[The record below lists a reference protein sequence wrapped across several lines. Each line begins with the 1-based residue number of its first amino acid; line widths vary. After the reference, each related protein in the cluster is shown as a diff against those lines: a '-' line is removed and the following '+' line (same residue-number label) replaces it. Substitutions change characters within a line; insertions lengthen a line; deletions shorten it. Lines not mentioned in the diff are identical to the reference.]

1 MSDEESTARRLQK
14 REPEAWS
21 AVYEEY
27 FPKVY
32 RYIALR
38 VSNRTEAEDLTE
50 QAFLKAL
57 QSIDSFKWRGV
68 PFSAWL
74 FRIARNL
81 VIDFWR
87 TDKSKTFLPLDESL
101 VNDDDDPEVI
111 TERNF
116 DIKQVFQAIGQLT
129 QSQRE
134 VIELRF
140 FGGLSVAEASRV
152 LGKSEGAVKVMQ
164 HSALVAL
171 RKRLSIGEGHE
182 ERL

>member
-1 MSDEESTARRLQK
+1 LREEESIARRLQK

-27 FPKVY
+27 FPRVF

-57 QSIDSFKWRGV
+57 ESIDSFRWRGV
-68 PFSAWL
+68 PFPAWL

-81 VIDFWR
+81 VIDYWR
-87 TDKSKTFLPLDESL
+87 TAKSKTPLPLDESL
-101 VNDDDDPEVI
+101 LNDDADPVAIAE
-111 TERNF
+111 TNL

-140 FGGLSVAEASRV
+140 VGGLSVTEVSKL

-171 RKRLSIGEGHE
+171 RKKLSFGGGHE
-182 ERL
+182 AGH

>member
-1 MSDEESTARRLQK
+1 MREEESIARRLQK

-27 FPKVY
+27 FPRVY

-81 VIDFWR
+81 VIDYWR
-87 TDKSKTFLPLDESL
+87 TAKSKTSLPLDESL
-101 VNDDDDPEVI
+101 VSDDVDPETI
-111 TERNF
+111 AERNL
-116 DIKQVFQAIGQLT
+116 DIKQVFQAMGQLT
-129 QSQRE
+129 QSQRD
-134 VIELRF
+134 VMELRF
-140 FGGLSVAEASRV
+140 FGGLSVNEVAKV

-164 HSALVAL
+164 HSALAAL
-171 RKRLSIGEGHE
+171 RKRLSVG
-182 ERL
+182 

>member
-1 MSDEESTARRLQK
+1 LREEESIARRLQK

-32 RYIALR
+32 RYISLR

-57 QSIDSFKWRGV
+57 ESIDSFRWRGV
-68 PFSAWL
+68 PFPAWL

-81 VIDFWR
+81 VIDYWR
-87 TDKSKTFLPLDESL
+87 TDKSKKYLPLDESL
-101 VNDDDDPEVI
+101 VDDDVDPGAI
-111 TERNF
+111 AERNL
-116 DIKQVFQAIGQLT
+116 DIKQVLQAMGQLT

-140 FGGLSVAEASRV
+140 AGGLSVAEVSKV
-152 LGKSEGAVKVMQ
+152 MGKSKGAVKVMQ

-182 ERL
+182 ERH

>member
-1 MSDEESTARRLQK
+1 
-14 REPEAWS
+14 
-21 AVYEEY
+21 
-27 FPKVY
+27 VY
-32 RYIALR
+32 RYIARR

-57 QSIDSFKWRGV
+57 ESIGSFRWRGV
-68 PFSAWL
+68 PFPAWL

-81 VIDFWR
+81 VIDYWR
-87 TDKSKTFLPLDESL
+87 TDKSKTYLPLDESL
-101 VNDDDDPEVI
+101 VNDDVGPGAI
-111 TERNF
+111 AERNL
-116 DIKQVFQAIGQLT
+116 DVRQMFQAIGQLT

-140 FGGLSVAEASRV
+140 IGGLSITEVSKV

-171 RKRLSIGEGHE
+171 RKRLSVGEGHE
-182 ERL
+182 EGH

>member
-1 MSDEESTARRLQK
+1 LREEESIARRLQK

-27 FPKVY
+27 FPRVY

-57 QSIDSFKWRGV
+57 ESIDSFRWRGA
-68 PFSAWL
+68 PFPAWL

-81 VIDFWR
+81 VIDYWR
-87 TDKSKTFLPLDESL
+87 AAKSKTYLPLDESL
-101 VNDDDDPEVI
+101 FNDDADPVAI
-111 TERNF
+111 AERNL
-116 DIKQVFQAIGQLT
+116 DIKQVFQAMGQLT
-129 QSQRE
+129 QSQRD
-134 VIELRF
+134 VMELRF
-140 FGGLSVAEASRV
+140 FGGLSVNEVAKV

-164 HSALVAL
+164 HSALAAL
-171 RKRLSIGEGHE
+171 RKRLSVGEGHE
-182 ERL
+182 KGL

>member
-1 MSDEESTARRLQK
+1 LRDEESIARRLQK

-27 FPKVY
+27 FLKVY

-57 QSIDSFKWRGV
+57 ESIDSFRWRGV
-68 PFSAWL
+68 PFPAWL

-81 VIDFWR
+81 VIDYWR
-87 TDKSKTFLPLDESL
+87 TDKSKASLPLDESL
-101 VNDDDDPEVI
+101 INDDVDLETI
-111 TERNF
+111 AERNL

-140 FGGLSVAEASRV
+140 VGGLSVAEVSKV

-164 HSALVAL
+164 HSALAAL
-171 RKRLSIGEGHE
+171 RKRLSVGEGHE
-182 ERL
+182 EGH

>member
-1 MSDEESTARRLQK
+1 LREEESTARRLQR

-27 FPKVY
+27 FPRVY

-50 QAFLKAL
+50 QVFLKAL
-57 QSIDSFKWRGV
+57 ESVGSFRWRGI
-68 PFSAWL
+68 PFAAWL

-81 VIDFWR
+81 VIDYWR
-87 TDKSKTFLPLDESL
+87 TAKSKTSLPLDESL
-101 VNDDDDPEVI
+101 VNDDADPE
-111 TERNF
+111 TTAERNL
-116 DIKQVFQAIGQLT
+116 DIKQMFQAMGQLT

-140 FGGLSVAEASRV
+140 IGGLSVAEVSKV

-164 HSALVAL
+164 HSGLAAL
-171 RKRLSIGEGHE
+171 RKRLSVGEGHE